1 MPDKLHVILQS
12 KIRTTDVVIMKS
24 SRFKKFSHL
33 NHAKSLT
40 PFKTALNALFLKPN
54 PPQQRTSGIRCFAFL
69 CLEHIFLKN
78 SNNTTMEVVK
88 EMIYEI

>member
-24 SRFKKFSHL
+24 SRFKKFTHL

-40 PFKTALNALFLKPN
+40 PFRTALNTSFLKPN
-54 PPQQRTSGIRCFAFL
+54 PPPTKDLRDKVL
-69 CLEHIFLKN
+69 CLFVLGTHISEKFK
-78 SNNTTMEVVK
+78 
-88 EMIYEI
+88 